1 MTQLILASKAWQT
14 VWSVGVALLILLAMI
29 TIHEFGHYL
38 AGKIFKFKIDEFA
51 IGFGPKLFRKQ
62 RKNGEVFSVRAL
74 PLGGF
79 CAFRGEDEE
88 DDHPGAFHN
97 KKPWQRIIVLVSGA
111 MMNFLL
117 ALVVIIINFGVF
129 GQTMLMAY
137 DVTKDASIDPAYCLQ
152 DGDVILEAG
161 GKNVYLSTDLMDAVK
176 GKKQG
181 DKVSMIVLRK
191 GTDGKT
197 TRQKIEVILRTDAKF
212 KNMESTD
219 ALYVAIGIAQRVTVT
234 KTTGAGLQIGDV
246 IYKIDG
252 KEAYGISSM
261 TALLD
266 GKTVGETVQ
275 MTVYR
280 DGVMQDVTVTLQEY
294 GERTENAKTKAMLG
308 IESGTVSREVYG
320 CSVKFGFFQTIGRAF
335 AYAFRIAGTIFTV
348 LGQLLTGKLGFSSLG
363 GPVTTITMTSQMVA
377 SGWRTLLEIT
387 AFIGVNLAVFNLLP
401 IPALDGSRVV
411 FTTIEWIRKKPVSRK
426 VEGVI
431 HFIGFVVLIGF
442 ALLVDLLHLF

>member
-29 TIHEFGHYL
+29 TVHEFGHYL

-51 IGFGPKLFRKQ
+51 IGFGPKLFRKT

-79 CAFRGEDEE
+79 CAFRGEDED

-97 KKPWQRIIVLVSGA
+97 KKPWQRIIVLISGA

-137 DVTKDASIDPAYCLQ
+137 DVTSDVTIDPAYCLES
-152 DGDVILEAG
+152 GDVILEVN
-161 GKNVYLSTDLMDAVK
+161 GKNIYLSTDLMDAVK
-176 GKKQG
+176 GRQKG
-181 DKVSMIVLRK
+181 DKVLVTVLRE
-191 GTDGKT
+191 GADGK
-197 TRQKIEVILRTDAKF
+197 RAKQQIQVVLRTDTNF
-212 KNMESTD
+212 KNMESTEALYD
-219 ALYVAIGIAQRVTVT
+219 ALGIAKRVTVT
-234 KTTGAGLQIGDV
+234 KSAGAGLLEGDV

-252 KEAYGISSM
+252 AEAYGVPTM
-261 TALLD
+261 TTLLE
-266 GKTVGETVQ
+266 GKTAGETAVL
-275 MTVYR
+275 TVYR
-280 DGVMQDVTVTLQEY
+280 DGAMQDVLVTLQDY
-294 GERTENAKTKAMLG
+294 GERADNAKTKAMLG
-308 IESGTVSREVYG
+308 IESGTVSPEIYG
-320 CSVKFGFFQTIGRAF
+320 YSVKLGFFQTIGRAF

-363 GPVTTITMTSQMVA
+363 GPVTTISMTSQMVVA
-377 SGWRTLLEIT
+377 GWSTLLEIT

-411 FTTIEWIRKKPVSRK
+411 FTGIEWVRKKPISRK
-426 VEGVI
+426 VEGII
-431 HFIGFVVLIGF
+431 HFVGFVVLIAF
-442 ALLVDLLHLF
+442 SLLVDLLHLF

>member
-79 CAFRGEDEE
+79 CAFRGEDAE

-212 KNMESTD
+212 QNMESTD
-219 ALYVAIGIAQRVTVT
+219 ALYEAIGIAQRVTVT

-252 KEAYGISSM
+252 KEAYGIPSM